1 MLIEGNSICGCA
13 LCGNNKSF
21 NMPDEIIESVKN
33 EELILFCGAGIST
46 ESKNVLPISFYM
58 DILNFLNDKYSL
70 GLTTNISF
78 SELMSTFCNM
88 VPNGYYDFGYS
99 NGFLGLQIFIET
111 SSSELPLMFT
121 YNEHFFDTEDELI
134 DYIMANRVEEIH
146 TYCKK

>member
-58 DILNFLNDKYSL
+58 DILSFLNDKYSL

-78 SELMSTFCNM
+78 SELMSTFCNV
-88 VPNGYYDFGYS
+88 VPNGRKALFRINKRTVRYGK
-99 NGFLGLQIFIET
+99 GF
-111 SSSELPLMFT
+111 SE
-121 YNEHFFDTEDELI
+121 I
-134 DYIMANRVEEIH
+134 I
-146 TYCKK
+146 